1 VRRYRPHLLVLFVLV
16 LVLITGLGTP
26 LQNVLTAMR
35 FGWLSRN
42 ASGSVVLVAIDSP
55 SIQRIGV
62 WPWPRTLHAQLIDR
76 LEKAGASDIAF
87 DVDFSSASTSAADQV
102 FAEALARAGGSVIL
116 PTFKQLVG
124 ERSGEAT
131 IHVNRPLPQFAQH
144 AWLAAI
150 NVEPDADKLV
160 RRYPPGQTIDGA
172 FIPSIGALIAGDY
185 DKAGAPLLIDFG
197 IRPASVPTVS
207 YIDVLRGDPAVMAA
221 LKDKRIIVGATA
233 LELGDRINVPN
244 GQVIPGAL
252 LQAVAAESILQ
263 GRALHPAPATVTVG
277 EIVLLMLVMLA
288 LWRRVS
294 AGIRIAIL
302 VGLSTA
308 VELGAIAVQGTM
320 PVVVDTA
327 FFHAAVAA
335 YLVATALDEIDIREL
350 LGRIAERRFQQVA
363 MSIGDGLVCADQRG
377 IVTLWNRGA
386 TAIFGHS
393 SQDMIG
399 RPLETILASDGERPR
414 VPFGTATAPD
424 EALLTPGGKVMEM
437 QGRRRNGETFPFEAC
452 FSAWQ
457 GANGLQYGVVLRD
470 ISVRKREQER
480 IRHLATHDTLT
491 GLPNRNALYEH
502 LDAALQ
508 TASAGEHE
516 VALLM
521 LDLDKFKDI
530 NDSLGHTCGDEL
542 LREVAARLAGLIG
555 DGAVLSRLG
564 GDEFA
569 VVLTGDALEEPA
581 RQLSQAIADSF
592 RQHEFVAAGR
602 RFAIKCSIGVA
613 LFPHHC
619 SDVHELLGNADLAM
633 FRAKA
638 AANGRYVV
646 FDRAIR
652 GELER
657 RLQLTAELQQAAD
670 KGEFELFYQPQVR
683 LADGRVVGAEALIR
697 WRHPTRG
704 LVAPGEFIS
713 VLDTTPVADKAA
725 LWVMRQACT
734 QGRIWEQQGCG
745 IRIGVNLAPS
755 LFKSGDLAAS
765 TAAILADTGFS
776 PALLELEVTENIL
789 LADDEKA
796 REIFHRIRELG
807 AHIALD
813 DFGTGY
819 ASLTYLKKFPLNRL
833 KIDRAF
839 VRELS
844 PGSSDAAIV
853 ESTITLCRLLGLSVI
868 AEGIEEP
875 STIELLRTMGC
886 EEGQGYFFGKPMPV
900 AEFEH
905 TFLATSDPSA
915 TGKTAR
921 TANAA

>member
-1 VRRYRPHLLVLFVLV
+1 MKRYRPHLLVLFVLV

-26 LQNVLTAMR
+26 LQNALTAMR
-35 FGWLSRN
+35 FGWLSRS
-42 ASGSVVLVAIDSP
+42 ASGSVVVVAIDSP

-62 WPWPRTLHAQLIDR
+62 WPWPRTLHAELIDR
-76 LEKAGASDIAF
+76 LTEAGASDIAF
-87 DVDFSSASTSAADQV
+87 DVDFSSASTPAADK
-102 FAEALARAGGSVIL
+102 ALEDALARAGGSVIL

-124 ERSGEAT
+124 ERGGAAS
-131 IHVNRPLPQFAQH
+131 IHVNRPLPQFAQN

-160 RRYPPGQTIDGA
+160 RHYPPGQTIDGA
-172 FIPSIGALIAGDY
+172 FIPSVGALLAGDY
-185 DKAGAPLLIDFG
+185 DKSAGPLTIDFG
-197 IRPASVPTVS
+197 IQPASVPSVS
-207 YIDVLRGDPAVMAA
+207 YIDVLRGDPATLEV
-221 LKDKRIIVGATA
+221 LKGKRVIVGATA

-252 LQAVAAESILQ
+252 LQAIAAESILQ
-263 GRALHPAPATVTVG
+263 GRALHPAPGAVTAG
-277 EIVLLMLVMLA
+277 ELGLVMLLMLT
-288 LWRRVS
+288 LWQRVS

-302 VGLSTA
+302 VGLSA
-308 VELGAIAVQGTM
+308 GVELVAIALQGAM
-320 PVVVDTA
+320 PIVVNTA
-327 FFHAAVAA
+327 FLHAAVAA
-335 YLVATALDEIDIREL
+335 YLIATALDEIDIREL

-393 SQDMIG
+393 SQEMVG
-399 RPLETILASDGERPR
+399 RPLETILASERDKPR
-414 VPFGTATAPD
+414 LPFAAGAAPD
-424 EALLTPGGKVMEM
+424 EALLAPGGKVMEM
-437 QGRRRNGETFPFEAC
+437 QGRRRNGEAFPFEAC

-457 GANGLQYGVVLRD
+457 GANGLQHGIVLRD
-470 ISVRKREQER
+470 ISVRKREEER

-502 LDAALQ
+502 LDAALK
-508 TASAGEHE
+508 AAKADGHE

-555 DGAVLSRLG
+555 DGAVLARLG

-569 VVLTGDALEEPA
+569 VMLSGAALVEPA
-581 RQLSQAIADSF
+581 RQLAQTIDESF

-602 RFAIKCSIGVA
+602 RFSIKSSIGVA
-613 LFPHHC
+613 LYPHHC
-619 SDVHELLGNADLAM
+619 ADVHELLGNADLAM

-638 AANGRYVV
+638 AANGRHVV
-646 FDRAIR
+646 FNRAIR

-657 RLQLTAELQQAAD
+657 RLQLTAELQQAAAN
-670 KGEFELFYQPQVR
+670 GEFELFYQPQIR
-683 LADGRVVGAEALIR
+683 LADSKVVGAEALIR

-704 LVAPGEFIS
+704 LVAPGEFIA
-713 VLDTTPVADKAA
+713 VLDTTPVADKTA
-725 LWVMRQACT
+725 LWVIRQACT
-734 QGRIWEQQGCG
+734 QGRLWEQRGCG
-745 IRIGVNLAPS
+745 IRIGVNLAAS

-765 TAAILADTGFS
+765 TAGILADTGFS

-796 REIFHRIRELG
+796 REIFRRIRELG
-807 AHIALD
+807 ARIALD

-839 VRELS
+839 VRDLK

-875 STIELLRTMGC
+875 STIGLLRSMGC
-886 EEGQGYFFGKPMPV
+886 EEGQGYFFGKPIPA
-900 AEFEH
+900 AEFER
-905 TFLATSDPSA
+905 TFFTSSDA
-915 TGKTAR
+915 AAAEKA
-921 TANAA
+921 ANAA